1 MCNGENAKK
10 TQCVQGQTRGREPGN
25 KENLFFTSLLFVLYS
40 SGLSRAYASPDLL
53 SGMNWYAIYTK
64 PKCEDSTAL
73 HLKNAGIEVLTPKIR
88 IKKYLRGKYVHAIEP
103 LFKNYIF
110 ASFDHERH
118 TQVIR
123 FTRGVKYIVGKENPV
138 VVPVEIIRAISEHM
152 GEDSIITPV
161 PDPLSKG
168 DRVLVKEGPFANFYG
183 IFEREIPGRDRI
195 VILLEALGSRLE
207 IEDVS
212 VRKA

>member
-1 MCNGENAKK
+1 M
-10 TQCVQGQTRGREPGN
+10 
-25 KENLFFTSLLFVLYS
+25 L
-40 SGLSRAYASPDLL
+40 
-53 SGMNWYAIYTK
+53 NWYAIYTK

-73 HLKNAGIEVLTPKIR
+73 HLRNAGIKVLNPKIR
-88 IKKYLRGKYVHAIEP
+88 IKKYLRGKYLQAVEP

-110 ASFDHERH
+110 AEFDNTTHN
-118 TQVIR
+118 QMIR

-138 VVPVEIIRAISEHM
+138 AVPKEIIEAINAHM
-152 GEDSIITPV
+152 GEDSIITPARE
-161 PDPLSKG
+161 SFSRG

-183 IFEREIPGRDRI
+183 IFERELPGRERI

>member
-1 MCNGENAKK
+1 
-10 TQCVQGQTRGREPGN
+10 
-25 KENLFFTSLLFVLYS
+25 
-40 SGLSRAYASPDLL
+40 
-53 SGMNWYAIYTK
+53 MNWYAIYIK
-64 PKCEDSTAL
+64 PSCEDATAL
-73 HLKNAGIEVLTPKIR
+73 HLRNAGIEVLNPKIR
-88 IKKYLRGKYVHAIEP
+88 IKKYLRGKYLTVIEP
-103 LFKNYIF
+103 LFKNYLF
-110 ASFDHERH
+110 ACFDNERH
-118 TQVIR
+118 NQMIR

-161 PDPLSKG
+161 PEPLSKG
-168 DRVLVKEGPFANFYG
+168 DRVMIKEGPFANFYG

-195 VILLEALGSRLE
+195 VILIEALGSRLE

>member
-1 MCNGENAKK
+1 M
-10 TQCVQGQTRGREPGN
+10 
-25 KENLFFTSLLFVLYS
+25 L
-40 SGLSRAYASPDLL
+40 
-53 SGMNWYAIYTK
+53 NWYAIYTK
-64 PKCEDSTAL
+64 PKCEDSSAL
-73 HLKNAGIEVLTPKIR
+73 HLRNAGIEVLTPKIR
-88 IKKYLRGKYVHAIEP
+88 VKKYLRGKYVHVIEP

-123 FTRGVKYIVGKENPV
+123 FTRGVKYIVGKEKPI
-138 VVPVEIIRAISEHM
+138 VVPVEIIGAISEHM